1 MNINSPFVEISKF
14 LNIFDDFDGGST
26 SDERM
31 ANAALRI
38 ASYACM
44 IFSALAGVALT
55 GVVLAAGGSALVA
68 AIPLATGLGV
78 SIAFHEVYQVTRNYE
93 EKFLDITLG
102 AKARH
107 FFTKF
112 GFFSKFEFAPDWTN
126 QKTLR
131 ALTEHTLILRH
142 LVF

>member
-1 MNINSPFVEISKF
+1 MNINSPFVEINKF
-14 LNIFDDFDGGST
+14 FNILDNFNGGCT

-38 ASYACM
+38 ASYASM
-44 IFSALAGVALT
+44 IFAAVAGVALT

-78 SIAFHEVYQVTRNYE
+78 SILFHDIYQVTRNYE

-102 AKARH
+102 AQA
-107 FFTKF
+107 
-112 GFFSKFEFAPDWTN
+112 
-126 QKTLR
+126 
-131 ALTEHTLILRH
+131 
-142 LVF
+142 